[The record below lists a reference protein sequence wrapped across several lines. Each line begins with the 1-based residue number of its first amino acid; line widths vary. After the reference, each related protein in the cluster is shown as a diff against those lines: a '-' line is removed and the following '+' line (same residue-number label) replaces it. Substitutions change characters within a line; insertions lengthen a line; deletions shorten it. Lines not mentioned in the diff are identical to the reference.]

1 MRSTAST
8 TDSLLCLQTAEEKK
22 VKKAKDVQAK
32 ANLAV
37 KKQEAVVKASEKAL
51 DDKVSDWQQNSRL
64 RCKRLNAAFTET
76 WAAHFGDP
84 D

>member
-22 VKKAKDVQAK
+22 VKKAKDIQAK
-32 ANLAV
+32 ANLVV

-51 DDKVSDWQQNSRL
+51 DDKVSDW
-64 RCKRLNAAFTET
+64 
-76 WAAHFGDP
+76 
-84 D
+84 

>member
-1 MRSTAST
+1 MRSTASS

-37 KKQEAVVKASEKAL
+37 KKQEVVVKAFEKAL
-51 DDKVSDWQQNSRL
+51 DDKVSDW
-64 RCKRLNAAFTET
+64 
-76 WAAHFGDP
+76 
-84 D
+84 